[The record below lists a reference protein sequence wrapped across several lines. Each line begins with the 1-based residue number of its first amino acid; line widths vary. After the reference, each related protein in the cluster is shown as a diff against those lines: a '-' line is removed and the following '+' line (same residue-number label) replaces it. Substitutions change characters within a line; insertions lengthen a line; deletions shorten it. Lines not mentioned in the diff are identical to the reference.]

1 MAEREEIGA
10 LLERLASAPGRYA
23 AALSR
28 LEDADSVVGS
38 QPGEWSPAEIFAHV
52 RASSDILEPR
62 IMMVLVRD
70 NPQLLAYDER
80 KWSEVARYTH
90 LPLIDSLELMRL
102 RRRELVAA
110 LSAIAL
116 DDWERVG
123 AHEIRGPQSVL
134 NLARHIAD
142 HDDEHIAQIEEAANR
157 GGVR

>member
-1 MAEREEIGA
+1 MAEQEEIER
-10 LLERLASAPGRYA
+10 LLERLGSAPGRYA

-38 QPGEWSPAEIFAHV
+38 QQGEWSPAEIFAHV

-70 NPQLLAYDER
+70 NPPLAAFDDR
-80 KWSEVARYTH
+80 KWPEVARYTH

-102 RRRELVAA
+102 RRKELVGT

-116 DDWERVG
+116 EDWERVG
-123 AHEIRGPQSVL
+123 THEIRGQQSVL
-134 NLARHIAD
+134 DIATHIAD

-157 GGVR
+157 GGVG